1 MNPTEYFNQLNKDYI
16 AVHGPKEELF
26 WTTYM
31 GVSDDH
37 SGCAEA
43 ETRWNE
49 FIANSQRIPELRQQ
63 LANLNKL
70 QKSTLSD
77 ELLQV
82 KKGLEGWLAMYQSN
96 AIESHSAQQQKAEL
110 IKAEALLFE
119 KRQNYVMHYTDAQGV
134 QVEASM
140 GVLRANIYSD
150 NNEAVR
156 QSSHQALL
164 NLEDWVLDNGYIE
177 LVRQRNQFARSLG
190 FSNFFDYSI
199 EKTEQMSTEQLFN
212 ILDDF
217 ELRTRDR
224 NLRSIAELAAH
235 QGEQSLQAHNFNYT
249 WGGDSMRELDPY
261 VPFKNSLRQW
271 VESFGRLN
279 IDYSTA
285 ELTLDLL
292 DRKGKYQNGFC
303 HGPMPSY
310 FDNGNWVAGKINF
323 TSNAK
328 PDQVGSGYDGLNTL
342 FHEGGHAA
350 HFANVKLNSP
360 CFSHEFPPTSM
371 AYAET
376 QSMFCDSLLGDADWL
391 KLYAKNAQGNSV
403 PDSVIKSLI
412 ESKQPF
418 RAFAERN
425 ILLVP
430 YFEQALYATP
440 DDQLSAPMIKK
451 LARDLELKITGLAIS
466 PRPLLAIP
474 HLLSNDAACSYQGYL
489 LANMAVYQTRAYFMQ
504 RFGYLTD
511 NPEIGPLL
519 AKHYWNAGNSVD
531 HAGGVKSLTGE
542 GFNAKYLADVCNL
555 SVAAAWGEDLAR
567 ISAIKDRPRAD
578 VKPLNASITIVDGV
592 KVLADNCESNT
603 TMCDQFEAYIQANY

>member
-1 MNPTEYFNQLNKDYI
+1 VNPTEYFHQLNNDYI

-31 GVSDDH
+31 GISDDH
-37 SGCAEA
+37 SSCAAA

-49 FIANSQRIPELRQQ
+49 FIANGQRIPELREQ
-63 LANLNKL
+63 LANLQKL
-70 QKSTLSD
+70 TLTP
-77 ELLQV
+77 ELQQI
-82 KKGLEGWLAMYQSN
+82 KKGLEGWLTMYESN
-96 AIESHSAQQQKAEL
+96 AIESDSAQQQKAQL
-110 IKAEALLFE
+110 IKAEAVLFE
-119 KRQNYVMHYTDAQGV
+119 KRQKYAMHYTDAQGV
-134 QVEASM
+134 KIEASM

-150 NNEAVR
+150 KSEAVR
-156 QSSHQALL
+156 KSSHQALL
-164 NLEDWVLDNGYIE
+164 ALEDWVLDNGYIE
-177 LVRQRNQFARSLG
+177 LVKQRNQFARSLG
-190 FSNFFDYSI
+190 FSNFFDYSV
-199 EKTEQMSTEQLFN
+199 EKTEQMSTQQLFT

-217 ELRTRDR
+217 ELLTRDR
-224 NLRSIAELAAH
+224 NLQSIAELAAQ

-261 VPFKNSLRQW
+261 VPFASSLRHW

-279 IDYSTA
+279 IDYSSA

-328 PDQVGSGYDGLNTL
+328 PDQIGSGYDGLNTL

-360 CFSHEFPPTSM
+360 CFSHEFAPTSM

-391 KLYAKNAQGNSV
+391 KLYAKDADGNSV

-418 RAFAERN
+418 RAFGERN

-440 DDQLSAPMIKK
+440 DEQLSASVIKK
-451 LARDLELKITGLAIS
+451 LARDLELKITGLAVS

-474 HLLSNDAACSYQGYL
+474 HLLSNDSACSYQGYL
-489 LANMAVYQTRAYFMQ
+489 LANMAVYQTRAYFTQ

-531 HAGGVKSLTGE
+531 HAGGMKSLTGE

-555 SVAAAWGEDLAR
+555 SVTAAWEEDQAR
-567 ISAIKDRPRAD
+567 INAIKDRPRTA
-578 VKPLNASITIVDGV
+578 VKPLNANVTIVDGV
-592 KVLADNCESNT
+592 KVLADNRESNAA
-603 TMCDQFEAYIQANY
+603 MCEQFEAFIQANY